1 MIAQNKVAKGDR
13 KKEPNTKL
21 MEELDCKLFSDEL
34 AMYITYTSSMV
45 HFLIFLFTLNVFSVN
60 INVTLNVLMFKLL
73 LYNTHQPITPL
84 PLNIFSNTFYS
95 KFIDKILFEHQHF
108 HISISASFSFDLYHF
123 IH

>member
-1 MIAQNKVAKGDR
+1 MIAQNTVAKWDQ

-21 MEELDCKLFSDEL
+21 MEELQCKLFRDEL

-45 HFLIFLFTLNVFSVN
+45 HFLKFLFTLNVF
-60 INVTLNVLMFKLL
+60 KLL
-73 LYNTHQPITPL
+73 LYNTYQPLAPL

-95 KFIDKILFEHQHF
+95 KFIDKILFEHPHL
-108 HISISASFSFDLYHF
+108 HISISASFSFDLYPF